1 MNNRDQFK
9 RKLIEAAQ
17 FEPMDERVPAG
28 LVQNVMTRISGLEIE
43 ERSERGLS
51 VKGVFFGSLL
61 SFLLGCLVLGVSC
74 LEAVN
79 QLQVEQSK
87 NPFYP
92 HRKVGFYQ
100 LRLSSR
106 ALAVNPRLRIIRSGK
121 ENNSFLQREFVVFL
135 RSLEG

>member
-17 FEPMDERVPAG
+17 FEPRDERVPAG

-43 ERSERGLS
+43 ERSDRGLS

-87 NPFYP
+87 VLLEQS
-92 HRKVGFYQ
+92 KA
-100 LRLSSR
+100 LSTSTERLDFTYIDPS
-106 ALAVNPRLRIIRSGK
+106 PTP
-121 ENNSFLQREFVVFL
+121 
-135 RSLEG
+135 

>member
-17 FEPMDERVPAG
+17 FEPGDERVPAG

-74 LEAVN
+74 LEAVR
-79 QLQVEQSK
+79 QIQVEQSK
-87 NPFYP
+87 VLLEQS
-92 HRKVGFYQ
+92 KA
-100 LRLSSR
+100 LSTSTERLDFTYIDPS
-106 ALAVNPRLRIIRSGK
+106 PTP
-121 ENNSFLQREFVVFL
+121 
-135 RSLEG
+135 

>member
-51 VKGVFFGSLL
+51 VKGVLFGSLL
-61 SFLLGCLVLGVSC
+61 SFLLGCLVLAVSC
-74 LEAVN
+74 LEAVR
-79 QLQVEQSK
+79 QIRVEQAKILFEQSK
-87 NPFYP
+87 A
-92 HRKVGFYQ
+92 
-100 LRLSSR
+100 LSTSTKKLDFTYN
-106 ALAVNPRLRIIRSGK
+106 ASPADP
-121 ENNSFLQREFVVFL
+121 
-135 RSLEG
+135 

>member
-17 FEPMDERVPAG
+17 FEPRDERVPVG

-43 ERSERGLS
+43 ERSDRGLS

-79 QLQVEQSK
+79 QLKVEQSK
-87 NPFYP
+87 TFTTLTEKLDFTNFDSPP
-92 HRKVGFYQ
+92 G
-100 LRLSSR
+100 
-106 ALAVNPRLRIIRSGK
+106 P
-121 ENNSFLQREFVVFL
+121 
-135 RSLEG
+135 